1 MQDRLSRDTLLATA
15 IRSIG
20 TPSFMPELTDVMRA
34 VTMFRGIFV
43 VRLAE
48 DGKPAHV
55 YDNVRAE
62 RRAVVVDRWLDAAW
76 HLDPFVA
83 AFQKG
88 LSRPVMPLDDVA
100 PDRFSQSPYYHTY
113 YKSVRLRDEMAMFL
127 PLADT
132 TLFFSIGRLAG
143 ERRFSR
149 RDVTRLEAAHDVL
162 SALCE
167 QHFARAAR
175 SAAPI
180 PEGASFA
187 TLAGRIDSGLTE
199 RETEVVRLILR
210 GHSSRSVA
218 MLLEVSPATV
228 KVHRKNIYRKL
239 GISSQSE
246 LFARFLRI
254 AGSG

>member
-20 TPSFMPELTDVMRA
+20 TPSFMPELTDFMRA

-48 DGKPAHV
+48 DGKPMHV

-83 AFQKG
+83 AFQKEQ
-88 LSRPVMPLDDVA
+88 SRPVMLLDDVA
-100 PDRFSQSPYYHTY
+100 PDRFSQSTYFHTY
-113 YKSVRLRDEMAMFL
+113 YKSIRLRDEMAVFL

-149 RDVTRLEAAHDVL
+149 RDVKQLEAAHDML

-167 QHFARAAR
+167 QHLRAQPGPPHR
-175 SAAPI
+175 VP
-180 PEGASFA
+180 
-187 TLAGRIDSGLTE
+187 SGPPLP
-199 RETEVVRLILR
+199 RWR
-210 GHSSRSVA
+210 
-218 MLLEVSPATV
+218 
-228 KVHRKNIYRKL
+228 
-239 GISSQSE
+239 
-246 LFARFLRI
+246 
-254 AGSG
+254 AGSTAG